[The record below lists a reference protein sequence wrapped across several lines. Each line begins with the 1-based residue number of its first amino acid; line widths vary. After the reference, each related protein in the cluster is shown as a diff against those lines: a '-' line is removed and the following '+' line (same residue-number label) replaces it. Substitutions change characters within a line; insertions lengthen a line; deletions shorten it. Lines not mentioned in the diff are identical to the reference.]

1 MSTNS
6 KESEKK
12 KSPTSNLST
21 AAITALAF
29 CFYVF
34 IGVLLCY
41 FKIVFGDLCRD
52 ETMGYE
58 KFINSESSVNGHHT
72 TPSVFYH
79 SNQDNN
85 DYCKQLY
92 VENTNFINKS
102 TKEYTLSGK
111 DQLLKTLFLESAYSI
126 FGTINVLEDIPDWVI
141 IILGPIIFGLMFL
154 FSILFLWVILSYR
167 IFQYFTITNNLFNSQ
182 IIGGIVGFLFWI
194 FIMCFFGLTV
204 TSLTF
209 IYGFFRLCS
218 IIFRSPDFMKVFK
231 NGTEDDKN
239 NSYSFGKYIVDMNST
254 SSAIHLLFIYGG
266 YVALGNFGKQLAS
279 SFVIVALI
287 FFFLVRNQLQFVTI
301 ERLLKD
307 GWTTNLNSIDLSTQV
322 ETSVGKLIPKANQ
335 TAL

>member
-141 IILGPIIFGLMFL
+141 IILGPIILVLCFYFPYCSCGLFCL
-154 FSILFLWVILSYR
+154 IAYFSILQSL
-167 IFQYFTITNNLFNSQ
+167 
-182 IIGGIVGFLFWI
+182 IICLIAKSSEELLDFCFGFLS
-194 FIMCFFGLTV
+194 C
-204 TSLTF
+204 
-209 IYGFFRLCS
+209 
-218 IIFRSPDFMKVFK
+218 VFS
-231 NGTEDDKN
+231 D
-239 NSYSFGKYIVDMNST
+239 
-254 SSAIHLLFIYGG
+254 
-266 YVALGNFGKQLAS
+266 
-279 SFVIVALI
+279 
-287 FFFLVRNQLQFVTI
+287 
-301 ERLLKD
+301 
-307 GWTTNLNSIDLSTQV
+307 
-322 ETSVGKLIPKANQ
+322 
-335 TAL
+335 